1 MERAIIH
8 FDGDSFFAS
17 VEQVMNYRLRG
28 LPVVTGGERAAI
40 TAVSVEGKRLGINR
54 GMSLRDARTVCPSVV
69 VVTSDYT
76 SYSIFAHRMYAIVR
90 EFTPR
95 VEEYSI
101 DECFADIT
109 GLDVVYKKSYP
120 EIAQMIK
127 AKLEANLGLTFG
139 VGLGPNKVIAKAA
152 SKHRKPAGFT
162 HVPAADIPDFIKNI
176 HVGKLWGIGSS
187 TSIELGKLGIRTALD
202 LAQKDE
208 KWLFEHGIGKPVRLI
223 WHELRGGFA
232 KPLNH
237 PADDDIGSIIKS
249 RTFSPPSSDRAL
261 VLSQLSKNI
270 EAACI
275 KARRHGVKAA
285 HARFYL
291 KTQQFTYKAVDFNLT
306 TPVDTP
312 TEILRVVAKRFDEA
326 FIPGIMYRATG
337 ISLSALVPA
346 GHVSGNLFGEVAGA
360 DMGDEKTERVFA
372 VVDDMSR
379 KYGSGTLFLASSLG
393 ADQRKSTQRRMDSRA
408 VRERFTVGPD
418 MKGKTLDIPFLGKVR

>member
-17 VEQVMNYRLRG
+17 VEQVMNHRLRG
-28 LPVVTGGERAAI
+28 LPVVTGGERGAI
-40 TAVSVEGKRLGINR
+40 TAVSIEGKRLGVTR
-54 GMSLRDARTVCPSVV
+54 GTPLREARIICPNLV

-76 SYSIFAHRMYAIVR
+76 SYSIFAHRMYSIVR
-90 EFTPR
+90 EFTPK

-101 DECFADIT
+101 DECFADVT
-109 GLDVVYKKSYP
+109 GLDQKYGMSYP
-120 EIAQMIK
+120 DIARMIK

-162 HVPAADIPDFIKNI
+162 HVPTADIPDFIRDI
-176 HVGKLWGIGSS
+176 SVGKLWGIGSS
-187 TSIELGKLGIRTALD
+187 TSIQLGKLGIRTALD

-208 KWLFEHGIGKPVRLI
+208 RWLFEHSIVKPVRLI

-249 RTFSPPSSDRAL
+249 RTFNPPSSDRAF

-270 EAACI
+270 EGACI
-275 KARRHGVKAA
+275 KARRHGVKAG

-291 KTQQFTYKAVDFNLT
+291 KTQQFTYRAVDFTLT
-306 TPVDTP
+306 NPIDTP
-312 TEILRVVAKRFDEA
+312 SELLRIVERRFDEA
-326 FIPGIMYRATG
+326 FVPGTTYRATG
-337 ISLSALVPA
+337 ISLSALVPKA
-346 GHVSGNLFGEVAGA
+346 HVSGNLFGNSVDSG
-360 DMGDEKTERVFA
+360 MSDEKSAGLFT

-379 KYGSGTLFLASSLG
+379 KYGSGTVFLASSLG
-393 ADQRKSTQRRMDSRA
+393 ADQRKGWARRIDPRA
-408 VRERFTVGPD
+408 LHERLI
-418 MKGKTLDIPFLGKVR
+418 MKGDRQKKTLDIPFLGKAR